1 MAATST
7 IFSTYLKRN
16 RLEGKPL
23 SQISSQDAAIY
34 GIVRPKINPLCSKE
48 TLPSAKVYD
57 AVADA
62 SLALRTLPVG
72 LKGIMGIEVPHSGSP
87 LTGLTSLLYSVIGW
101 ARARDSYKQAKELS
115 KMGDDF
121 NASLARA
128 QVVGSGSIA
137 AGSGFLAVVRIVH
150 IIEEFLHFTVPS
162 VSLPAALTT
171 AKLAASIIST
181 VLYLVF
187 YLIYIVGQ
195 AIVLKKLSNGD
206 ALREKL
212 LGSPDPVKALREHID
227 VEMFRLGNF
236 SKDECIEMALQEGE
250 RWLKKL
256 EKEVKDPSWEPN
268 SDSRREH
275 AYHLMYNH
283 PEYMMAEMGVT
294 EDFARAAPEEK
305 IRRFGLYIGRKRLA
319 AKIENDLKNE
329 LGSDAIKAFNQKPAD
344 FTEALSSADWGK
356 WGPRTKAVL
365 KIGLAVASA
374 AAMIVATI
382 GTGGLAVAI
391 PLVVLG
397 VVGLVWLVAGGDGA
411 AFIEQL
417 RSGEVSK
424 RDKILILLSTVLSL
438 IALGALIALTV
449 LSGGAVIYI
458 AGVVFA
464 LGWLTINV
472 ISGSI
477 LLHYQNNPWRYQKE
491 VTVAAFRKFLE
502 KQRTEKEI
510 KEIYDKMSL
519 ENRTGIKQEL
529 STSDTLQKAA
539 KSWENFLRDLRAE
552 SLDLLKERLEA
563 VSLEN
568 VVAI

>member
-16 RLEGKPL
+16 HLEGKPL
-23 SQISSQDAAIY
+23 SRFTSQDAAIY

-72 LKGIMGIEVPHSGSP
+72 LQGIMGIEVSHSGSP

-101 ARARDSYKQAKELS
+101 ARARDSYKQAKEFS

-137 AGSGFLAVVRIVH
+137 AGSGFLAVVRIIH
-150 IIEEFLHFTVPS
+150 IIEEFIHFTTPS

-171 AKLAASIIST
+171 AKLAASILST
-181 VLYLVF
+181 LLYLVF
-187 YLIYIVGQ
+187 YCIYIAGQ
-195 AIVLKKLSNGD
+195 AIVLKNLSNGD

-227 VEMFRLGNF
+227 VEMFRLGTF
-236 SKDECIEMALQEGE
+236 SKEECIEMALQEGE

-283 PEYMMAEMGVT
+283 PEYMMAEMGIT
-294 EDFARAAPEEK
+294 GDFAKAAPEEK

-319 AKIENDLKNE
+319 AKIENDLKGA
-329 LGSDAIKAFNQKPAD
+329 LGSEAIKAFNAFNQKPAD

-365 KIGLAVASA
+365 KIVLAVASA

-411 AFIEQL
+411 AFIAQL
-417 RSGEVSK
+417 RSGEISK
-424 RDKILILLSTVLSL
+424 RDKILILLSTVLSV

-449 LSGGAVIYI
+449 LSGGALIYI

-464 LGWLTINV
+464 LGWLTINM

-477 LLHYQNNPWRYQKE
+477 LLDHQNNPWKYQKE

-510 KEIYDKMSL
+510 QEIYDKMSL
-519 ENRTGIKQEL
+519 ENRAGIKAEL
-529 STSDTLQKAA
+529 ATSGTLQKAA
-539 KSWENFLRDLRAE
+539 ESWENFLQDLRAE
-552 SLDLLKERLEA
+552 SLDLLKERLE
-563 VSLEN
+563 N
-568 VVAI
+568 VIAI